1 MINLPGLPGQP
12 PWLRI
17 GGTAKESLSMVNAST
32 RLFSAVILLS
42 MFVLGGCASL
52 SPYSISEATLE
63 RHFQDTVSDF
73 DRRQLQ
79 SGSPLSLSLS
89 NADITLGPDGRDVAV
104 IDLRGQVALN
114 ALMAKLPVDIALK
127 VEGAP
132 VYDSKEKAIYI
143 RRLQLLESSIDS
155 SFFKGD
161 LKPVTDNVMRVVA
174 QMLETMPVYRLDEAD
189 FTQRMFGMVPMDVRV
204 APGRLEFVMAE

>member
-1 MINLPGLPGQP
+1 MNITPLKGL
-12 PWLRI
+12 WAL
-17 GGTAKESLSMVNAST
+17 L
-32 RLFSAVILLS
+32 ILALALTS
-42 MFVLGGCASL
+42 GCASM
-52 SPYSISEATLE
+52 SPYSISEGELE
-63 RHFQDTVSDF
+63 RHLQNLVSEF
-73 DRRQLQ
+73 DRQQLS
-79 SGSPLSLSLS
+79 SGSPLSLSLDD
-89 NADITLGPDGRDVAV
+89 ADITLGPDGRDVAV

-132 VYDSKEKAIYI
+132 VYDSEEKAIYI

-174 QMLETMPVYRLDEAD
+174 QMLETMPVYRLDETD

>member
-1 MINLPGLPGQP
+1 MMMAL
-12 PWLRI
+12 
-17 GGTAKESLSMVNAST
+17 V
-32 RLFSAVILLS
+32 LLN
-42 MFVLGGCASL
+42 GCASL
-52 SPYSISEATLE
+52 SPYSVSESTIE
-63 RHFQDTVSDF
+63 RHLQDAVSQF
-73 DRRQLQ
+73 DRDQLK
-79 SGSPLSLSLS
+79 SGSPLALSLS

-104 IDLRGQVALN
+104 IDLKGQVSLN
-114 ALMAKLPVDIALK
+114 ALMMKLPVDIALK

-132 VYDSKEKAIYI
+132 VYDSKEKAVYI

-174 QMLETMPVYRLDEAD
+174 QMLETMPVYRLDETSTA
-189 FTQRMFGMVPMDVRV
+189 QRMFGLVPMDVRV